1 MLKYFLVYVII
12 QYIVFVFERS
22 FFMKCPEC
30 GCEESKVIDS
40 RPTENKVR
48 RRRECI
54 QCGARFT
61 TYEIIEEVPLMV
73 IKKDHTIEP
82 FDREKLVDKLCRA
95 TVKRP
100 VSLETIDNIVEDI
113 AAELKN
119 SLTREVTSDK
129 IGEAVLKKLKE
140 VDDVAYVR
148 FASVYRDFN
157 DVDSFVKIISELKDK
172 KI

>member
-1 MLKYFLVYVII
+1 
-12 QYIVFVFERS
+12 
-22 FFMKCPEC
+22 MKCPEC

-54 QCGARFT
+54 NCATRFT

-82 FDREKLVDKLCRA
+82 FDREKLVDRICRA

-100 VSLETIDNIVEDI
+100 VTLEAIENIVEEI
-113 AAELKN
+113 ASELKN
-119 SLTREVTSDK
+119 SLQREVTSDR
-129 IGEAVLKKLKE
+129 IGEVALLKLKE
-140 VDDVAYVR
+140 LDDVAYIR
-148 FASVYRDFN
+148 FASVYKEFN
-157 DVDSFVKIISELKDK
+157 DVDSFMKIISELKDAK
-172 KI
+172 NAE

>member
-1 MLKYFLVYVII
+1 MPS
-12 QYIVFVFERS
+12 ERS

-30 GCEESKVIDS
+30 ACEESKVIDS

-129 IGEAVLKKLKE
+129 IGEAVLKRLKE

>member
-1 MLKYFLVYVII
+1 
-12 QYIVFVFERS
+12 
-22 FFMKCPEC
+22 MKCPEC

-100 VSLETIDNIVEDI
+100 VSLETIENIVEDI

-129 IGEAVLKKLKE
+129 IGEAVLKRLKE

-172 KI
+172 KV